1 MNAMPTYVLDANVF
15 IQAARRYY
23 AFDIAPRFWEAL
35 VEYAERGRLISI
47 DRVKVELDR
56 GKDELTQWANGR
68 FQQRF
73 RPTNRDDV
81 LIVYR
86 QIMQWSQSQHQFA
99 AEARA
104 DFADG
109 DNADAWLVAFAHA
122 DGKIIVTHEEYDQYV
137 RRKIPIPNACQP
149 FKVRCV
155 DTFQML
161 RELGIRLG

>member
-35 VEYAERGRLISI
+35 VEYAERGRLTSI
-47 DRVKVELDR
+47 DRVKFELDR
-56 GKDELTQWANGR
+56 GKDELTRWANGQ
-68 FQQRF
+68 FQQWF

-81 LIVYR
+81 LVVYR
-86 QIMQWSQSQHQFA
+86 QIMQWSQSQDQFT

-109 DNADAWLVAFAHA
+109 DNADAWLLAFARVES
-122 DGKIIVTHEEYDQYV
+122 KIVVTHEQYDPNV
-137 RRKIPIPNACQP
+137 RRKISIPNAARP
-149 FKVRCV
+149 FNVKCV